1 MNKGIVMVYTG
12 DGKGKTTAALGLSL
26 RQVGWGKRVL
36 VIQFM
41 KGPGNVYGEKLAAE
55 KCLLNLCIE
64 QMGRD
69 EFVNLSEPDDIDIE
83 LAQKALARAEKAML
97 SGECDM
103 LVLDEVNVAMGCG
116 LLQVSQVA
124 GLIDKKPEHLDLV
137 LTGRRCPEEI
147 IEKADMVSE
156 IKEIKHH
163 YARGVQARKGIEY

>member
-1 MNKGIVMVYTG
+1 M
-12 DGKGKTTAALGLSL
+12 
-26 RQVGWGKRVL
+26 GWGKRVL

-124 GLIDKKPEHLDLV
+124 GLIDKKPEHLL
-137 LTGRRCPEEI
+137 
-147 IEKADMVSE
+147 KAIRVMWLASGL
-156 IKEIKHH
+156 
-163 YARGVQARKGIEY
+163 YLLALSGVCCAIF